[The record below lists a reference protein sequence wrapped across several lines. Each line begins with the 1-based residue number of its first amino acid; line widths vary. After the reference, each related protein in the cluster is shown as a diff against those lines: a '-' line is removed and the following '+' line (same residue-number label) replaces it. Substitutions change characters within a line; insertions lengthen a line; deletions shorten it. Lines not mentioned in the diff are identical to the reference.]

1 MAAARDRAARRRDVA
16 DAAAGDVVVP
26 AADAAAR
33 VAVAEVRVVADVKVV
48 RAAAHVTARAD
59 VKADV
64 ARIAMKVEA
73 SSSRT

>member
-1 MAAARDRAARRRDVA
+1 VA

-33 VAVAEVRVVADVKVV
+33 VAVAAVRVVADVKVARV
-48 RAAAHVTARAD
+48 DAHGTAKAD
-59 VKADV
+59 AKADV
-64 ARIAMKVEA
+64 ARIATKVEA